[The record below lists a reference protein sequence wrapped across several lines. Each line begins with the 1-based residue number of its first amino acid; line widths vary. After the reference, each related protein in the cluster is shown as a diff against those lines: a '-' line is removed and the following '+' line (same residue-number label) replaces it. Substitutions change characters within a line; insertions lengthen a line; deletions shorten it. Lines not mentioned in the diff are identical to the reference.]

1 VSRPAATPSSED
13 PPGRSR
19 PRRRGIEAAPPT
31 TARADRR
38 AAYVLLVL
46 LALVWGVHWPVVKA
60 GLHELP
66 PFTYGALRL
75 ASALL
80 VVVAVL
86 AARRELRLPPRADL
100 GVILVVGLGQVA
112 GSIVLI
118 NLALEVVPAGRSS
131 VLAYTSPF
139 WAALVMAA
147 VLGTRIRL
155 RVAAGILLGLLGVTI
170 LLNPTLLDWTS
181 PGELV
186 ASLALLGSAG
196 LTAVAVVSVRYHRWH
211 LTPLQVQPWQ
221 LLAAFVPVSLL
232 AAILETPTTLGVS
245 PAAIPYVLYSGP
257 LATAFAFWA
266 SQRVSR
272 ALDPTVTTMGMLAT
286 PVVGLVASS
295 LLLGEVVSP
304 LDLVGFFLTIGG
316 IALVA
321 VGDRRA
327 GAAAAQPSG
336 REAADGPAVATDAT

>member
-1 VSRPAATPSSED
+1 MSRPAATPPSGGPSA
-13 PPGRSR
+13 PSRSR
-19 PRRRGIEAAPPT
+19 RPAIEGAAPSIPGG
-31 TARADRR
+31 DRR

-46 LALVWGVHWPVVKA
+46 LALVWGIHWPVVKA
-60 GLHELP
+60 GLHELQ

-75 ASALL
+75 ASALF

-131 VLAYTSPF
+131 VLAYTSPV

-147 VLGTRIRL
+147 ALGARIRL
-155 RVAAGILLGLLGVTI
+155 RVAAGILLGLLGVTV
-170 LLNPTLLDWTS
+170 LLNPTVLDWTNA
-181 PGELV
+181 GELV
-186 ASLALLGSAG
+186 ASLALLGSAA

-221 LLAAFVPVSLL
+221 LLAALVPVGLL
-232 AAILETPTTLGVS
+232 AVVLETPTTLGVGS
-245 PAAIPYVLYSGP
+245 AAVPFVLYSGP

-286 PVVGLVASS
+286 PVVGLVASA
-295 LLLGEVVSP
+295 LLLGEEVSP
-304 LDLVGFFLTIGG
+304 VDLVGFFLTVAG
-316 IALVA
+316 IAVVA
-321 VGDRRA
+321 MADRGVAA
-327 GAAAAQPSG
+327 GETPAIG
-336 REAADGPAVATDAT
+336 REPVDSRSVATNGT